1 MQRRI
6 PGALAAAA
14 AVIFLAAPVAT
25 AVEGDALPRTA
36 SGRPDFTGS
45 YDVAT
50 LTPLNR
56 PVEFGDNLFLT
67 PEQANAIVERER
79 ERVAARAAQRQ
90 ITEPP
95 PPGGAPPIGL
105 GEEFRET
112 SGAGNVGG
120 YNNFWTDRGNDVFSI
135 DGKFRTSIITDPPN
149 GRMPALTAETMQRLS
164 ERRGR
169 RRGNDGTA
177 WWLEV
182 EGPGPYDGPE
192 SLGVP
197 ERCLIGFGSTA
208 GPPILPVLYN
218 NAKRIVQTEDH
229 LMILIEMVHDARI
242 VRIGGEH
249 IPENERRWLGD
260 SIGWWEGDTLV
271 VETTNFT
278 DRPALFLASRN
289 LEVTER
295 FTRVGATDVL
305 YSFTVD
311 DPTVWSAPW
320 SGEYLWPG
328 ISGNVYEYACHE
340 GNYAM
345 GNILRGARLLED
357 EARTASSNGSQEE
370 DTRQDDQPLPATPPG
385 GGFP

>member
-1 MQRRI
+1 MQRRTR
-6 PGALAAAA
+6 GALAAAA
-14 AVIFLAAPVAT
+14 ATIFLAAPAAT
-25 AVEGDALPRTA
+25 AAEDDATPRTA
-36 SGRPDFTGS
+36 SGRPDFTGN

-56 PVEFGDNLFLT
+56 PAEFGDNLFLA

-79 ERVAARAAQRQ
+79 ERVSARAAKRQ

-105 GEEFRET
+105 GDEFRET

-120 YNNFWTDRGNDVFSI
+120 YNNFWTDRGSDVFSI

-149 GRMPALTAETMQRLS
+149 GRMPALTAETMQRMS

-177 WWLEV
+177 WWLDV

-197 ERCLIGFGSTA
+197 ERCLIGFGSTG
-208 GPPILPVLYN
+208 GPPMLPVLYN

-229 LMILIEMVHDARI
+229 LMILVEMVHDARI

-249 IPENERRWLGD
+249 IPKDERRWLGD

-278 DRPALFLASRN
+278 DGPALFLASSN
-289 LEVTER
+289 LKVTER
-295 FTRVGATDVL
+295 FTRQGKDL
-305 YSFTVD
+305 RYGFTVE
-311 DPTVWSAPW
+311 DPTIWTVPW

-328 ISGNVYEYACHE
+328 TPAKVYEYACHE

-345 GNILRGARLLED
+345 GGILKGARLLED
-357 EARTASSNGSQEE
+357 EKRTAAS
-370 DTRQDDQPLPATPPG
+370 G
-385 GGFP
+385 GE

>member
-1 MQRRI
+1 MYLRN
-6 PGALAAAA
+6 PGLAAAA
-14 AVIFLAAPVAT
+14 ALTLAAAAQLT
-25 AVEGDALPRTA
+25 AASDEETIPRTA
-36 SGRPDFTGS
+36 SGRPDLTGA

-56 PVEFGDNLFLT
+56 PTEFGDNLFLA
-67 PEQANAIVERER
+67 PEQANEIVERER
-79 ERVAARAAQRQ
+79 LRVAARAARRE
-90 ITEPP
+90 IKEAPP
-95 PPGGAPPIGL
+95 EGGAPPIGL
-105 GEEFRET
+105 GDEFRET

-120 YNNFWTDRGNDVFSI
+120 YNNFWTDRGSDVFSI
-135 DGKFRTSIITDPPN
+135 DGKFRTSIIFDPPN
-149 GRMPALTAETMQRLS
+149 GRMPALTAETTERLS
-164 ERRGR
+164 ARRGL

-182 EGPGPYDGPE
+182 DGPGPYDGPE

-208 GPPILPVLYN
+208 GPPMLPVLYN
-218 NAKRIVQTEDH
+218 NQKRIVQTESH

-249 IPENERRWLGD
+249 APEAERRWLGD
-260 SIGWWEGDTLV
+260 SVGWWEDDTLV
-271 VETTNFT
+271 IETTNFS

-289 LEVTER
+289 LKVTER
-295 FTRVGATDVL
+295 LTRLNRNDLL
-305 YSFTVD
+305 YSFTVE
-311 DPTVWSAPW
+311 DPTVWTEPW

-328 ISGNVYEYACHE
+328 NRNKVYEYACHE

-357 EARTASSNGSQEE
+357 EARAPRAGSGE
-370 DTRQDDQPLPATPPG
+370 
-385 GGFP
+385 

>member
-1 MQRRI
+1 MPSRV
-6 PGALAAAA
+6 ALATAAAA
-14 AVIFLAAPVAT
+14 AIVFLAVPAAPA
-25 AVEGDALPRTA
+25 AADDDAIPRTA
-36 SGRPDFTGS
+36 SGRPDLTGD
-45 YDVAT
+45 YDIST
-50 LTPLNR
+50 LTPLQR
-56 PVEFGDNLFLT
+56 PQEFGDNLYLT
-67 PEQANAIVERER
+67 REQAEEIVERER
-79 ERVAARAAQRQ
+79 QRVAARAAVRQ
-90 ITEPP
+90 IDEPP

-105 GEEFRET
+105 GDEFRET

-120 YNNFWTDRGNDVFSI
+120 YNNFWTDRGSDVFSI
-135 DGKFRTSIITDPPN
+135 DGRFRTSIIVDPPN
-149 GRMPALTAETMQRLS
+149 GRMPQLTAETLQRMS

-192 SLGVP
+192 NLGVP
-197 ERCLIGFGSTA
+197 ERCLIGFGSTG
-208 GPPILPVLYN
+208 GPPMLPVLYN

-229 LMILIEMVHDARI
+229 LMILVEMVHDARI

-249 IPENERRWLGD
+249 IPEGERRWLGD

-271 VETTNFT
+271 VETTNFI

-289 LEVTER
+289 LKVTER
-295 FTRVGATDVL
+295 FTRANADDLL
-305 YSFTVD
+305 YAFTVE

-328 ISGNVYEYACHE
+328 TPAKVYEYACHE

-357 EARTASSNGSQEE
+357 E
-370 DTRQDDQPLPATPPG
+370 TRSAAG
-385 GGFP
+385 GGQ

>member
-1 MQRRI
+1 MQRNLR
-6 PGALAAAA
+6 PGAAAA
-14 AVIFLAAPVAT
+14 AAIVFLTASAAIAAEDDAT
-25 AVEGDALPRTA
+25 PRTA
-36 SGRPDFTGS
+36 SGRPDFTGN

-50 LTPLNR
+50 LTPLRR
-56 PVEFGDNLFLT
+56 PQEFGDNLFLT

-79 ERVAARAAQRQ
+79 ERVSARAAKRQ
-90 ITEPP
+90 ITEAP

-105 GEEFRET
+105 GDEFRET

-120 YNNFWTDRGNDVFSI
+120 YNNFWTDRGSDVFSI

-149 GRMPALTAETMQRLS
+149 GRMPALTAETMQRMS

-169 RRGNDGTA
+169 RRGNDGSA
-177 WWLEV
+177 WWLDV

-197 ERCLIGFGSTA
+197 ERCLIGFGSTG
-208 GPPILPVLYN
+208 GPPMLPVLYN

-229 LMILIEMVHDARI
+229 LMILVEMVHDARI

-249 IPENERRWLGD
+249 IPADERRWLGD

-278 DRPALFLASRN
+278 DGPALFLASRN
-289 LEVTER
+289 LKVTER
-295 FTRVGATDVL
+295 FTRQGEDLL
-305 YSFTVD
+305 YGFTIE
-311 DPTVWSAPW
+311 DPTVWTAPW

-328 ISGNVYEYACHE
+328 TPAKVYEYACHE

-345 GNILRGARLLED
+345 GGILKGARLLEN
-357 EARTASSNGSQEE
+357 EKRAAAS
-370 DTRQDDQPLPATPPG
+370 G
-385 GGFP
+385 GE

>member
-1 MQRRI
+1 MQRNLR
-6 PGALAAAA
+6 PGAAAA
-14 AVIFLAAPVAT
+14 AAIVFLAASAAIAAEDDAT
-25 AVEGDALPRTA
+25 PRTA
-36 SGRPDFTGS
+36 SGRPDFTGN

-50 LTPLNR
+50 LTPLRR
-56 PVEFGDNLFLT
+56 PQEFGDNLFLT

-79 ERVAARAAQRQ
+79 ERVSARAAKRQ
-90 ITEPP
+90 ITEAP

-105 GEEFRET
+105 GDEFRET

-120 YNNFWTDRGNDVFSI
+120 YNNFWTDRGSDVFSI

-149 GRMPALTAETMQRLS
+149 GRMPALTSETMQRMS

-169 RRGNDGTA
+169 RRGNDGSA
-177 WWLEV
+177 WWLDV

-197 ERCLIGFGSTA
+197 ERCLIGFGSTG
-208 GPPILPVLYN
+208 GPPMLPVLYN

-229 LMILIEMVHDARI
+229 LMILVEMVHDARI

-249 IPENERRWLGD
+249 IPADERRWLGD

-278 DRPALFLASRN
+278 DGPALFLASRN
-289 LEVTER
+289 LKVTER
-295 FTRVGATDVL
+295 FTRQGEDLL
-305 YSFTVD
+305 YGFTIE
-311 DPTVWSAPW
+311 DPTVWTAPW

-328 ISGNVYEYACHE
+328 TPAKVYEYACHE

-345 GNILRGARLLED
+345 GGILKGARLLED
-357 EARTASSNGSQEE
+357 EKRAAAS
-370 DTRQDDQPLPATPPG
+370 G
-385 GGFP
+385 GE